1 MLITLILIGGS
12 ILETI
17 TISLMYPFM
26 YLIMGN
32 SNIKD
37 SRVLSLIFDLFDCDV
52 YKDGIM
58 LMAFL
63 IVLVYVIKGLYL
75 IASNYYQNKCLAE
88 YRADL
93 STRLFSAILQKPYE
107 YHIHSNSAIAQR
119 VITEDIKRIFDLI
132 NALFMFVSEMLTGI
146 LILSVLMTDNA
157 KMTLYAVAL
166 VAITTIAVNKFIT
179 KAIQDAG
186 GKATGYETKMI
197 QWIVQTMGALKG
209 IIVNK
214 KEKAFE
220 DNYAEYA
227 KLYSNVRMKYLVYA
241 ALPRTITETVS
252 IGGIFIYIGVIAV
265 TQDNITDMLPLFAT
279 FALAAVRL
287 LPIFGRMNTSIN
299 TIQYNI
305 NIFENSCK
313 LLTDGM
319 ADDKRYMQDILPVTV
334 YEFKDKI
341 SINHLYFKFEDTDD
355 YLFSD
360 VSFDIP
366 VGASVAFIGT
376 TGSGKTTLAD
386 IIMGLHIPTEG
397 SVLCDNRDIS
407 EIADW
412 WASIIGYIPQS
423 IYLCDDT
430 IASNVA
436 FGEKKEN
443 IDYERVWLCLKDAQM
458 YDFVKSLPDKLDT
471 ITGENG
477 VRLSGGQRQ
486 RIGIARALYT
496 NPEILV
502 MDEATSALDNETEAA
517 IVDAVNRLAG
527 KKTLLIIAHRLS
539 TIKDCNIIY
548 KVADG
553 KVVREQ

>member
-287 LPIFGRMNTSIN
+287 LPIFSRMNTSIN